1 MPRACY
7 HVEARPLSRGATAPC
22 QSVPGK
28 LAEEASDSSSRLTP
42 GSLGRS
48 DLYLCMGSLGLTW
61 GSIPLELKAIPIP
74 RHHPG
79 AATVRPNAL
88 GP

>member
-7 HVEARPLSRGATAPC
+7 HVEARPLSQGAPAPC

-28 LAEEASDSSSRLTP
+28 LPEEASDSSRRLTP
-42 GSLGRS
+42 GSLGQS
-48 DLYLCMGSLGLTW
+48 DLELCTGSLGLTW
-61 GSIPLELKAIPIP
+61 GSIPLELKDIPTP